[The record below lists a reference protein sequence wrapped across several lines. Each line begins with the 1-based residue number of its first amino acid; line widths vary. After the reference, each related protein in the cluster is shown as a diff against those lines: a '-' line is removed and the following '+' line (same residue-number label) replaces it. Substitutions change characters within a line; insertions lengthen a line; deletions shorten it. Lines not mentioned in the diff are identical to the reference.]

1 MENQEHL
8 MSLATDWA
16 PVFKLMGDRT
26 RLRLLLAMH
35 YFGPGEAT
43 VSELA
48 DIVGVTLPTASAA
61 LQVLAEGGVVEPVK
75 EGRVTRYKLV
85 DATTH
90 ALLHHV
96 GGIHRH

>member
-1 MENQEHL
+1 
-8 MSLATDWA
+8 MSGRQHSKCSAIA
-16 PVFKLMGDRT
+16 RASASSS
-26 RLRLLLAMH
+26 RCNH
-35 YFGPGEAT
+35 GPGEAT

-61 LQVLAEGGVVEPVK
+61 LQLLADNGVVESFK

-90 ALLHHV
+90 TLLHHL
-96 GGIHRH
+96 GGTHRH